1 MHAPGIWG
9 IIIVAVVVILLF
21 GRGKI
26 SGMMGEMASGIK
38 AFQKGMK
45 DEDKPRSSTPQ
56 LRSRAARPKR
66 KTPEARRPR
75 SPAAGQ
81 LPGPRGA
88 ILRTSLCSALA
99 GRRCW

>member
-26 SGMMGEMASGIK
+26 SGMMGEVANGIK

-45 DEDKPRSSTPQ
+45 DEEKPVDTARLQST
-56 LRSRAARPKR
+56 A
-66 KTPEARRPR
+66 
-75 SPAAGQ
+75 PAAEK
-81 LPGPRGA
+81 P
-88 ILRTSLCSALA
+88 LA
-99 GRRCW
+99 DAAEVDRSKDA

>member
-38 AFQKGMK
+38 AFQRGMK
-45 DEDKPRSSTPQ
+45 DDDKPQGSIDT
-56 LRSRAARPKR
+56 AAPLETRETEK
-66 KTPEARRPR
+66 KDA
-75 SPAAGQ
+75 
-81 LPGPRGA
+81 
-88 ILRTSLCSALA
+88 
-99 GRRCW
+99 